1 MKLGSVWFLSTLSVL
16 PTGDGN
22 SKKKHQETIL
32 KKGTA
37 MDTLS
42 SNYSFCHPSPHST
55 LPTFVDCFSLLM
67 KIVLID
73 T

>member
-1 MKLGSVWFLSTLSVL
+1 MKLGSVWFLSTLRVL

-22 SKKKHQETIL
+22 SKKKHQETNL
-32 KKGTA
+32 KKRHCYGYSQQQLLFLSPFT
-37 MDTLS
+37 TLHLA
-42 SNYSFCHPSPHST
+42 YICRLF
-55 LPTFVDCFSLLM
+55 LV